1 MRNYFEF
8 KSFDQILTPR
18 QIQDMKAFYLD
29 FKNQFKNEERSRQQ
43 EEQGFAFDEVVF
55 YIDLLRTDEINLDYI
70 FSLIYDENRL
80 KNLSI
85 DQIKRM
91 IRSSIGLRAK
101 EELIIN
107 FIEKEIALKNIKSK
121 EEVITKFYEY
131 AQNIGEK
138 EIQSMINEMKLDSTK
153 SQEVIKAWIVNGN
166 VETLETNF
174 NEILPKVSRIG
185 RKRKTIKDKVIEKAN
200 QLVEIFNEI
209 FYK

>member
-1 MRNYFEF
+1 
-8 KSFDQILTPR
+8 
-18 QIQDMKAFYLD
+18 MKAFYLD

-153 SQEVIKAWIVNGN
+153 SQEVIKAW
-166 VETLETNF
+166 
-174 NEILPKVSRIG
+174 
-185 RKRKTIKDKVIEKAN
+185 
-200 QLVEIFNEI
+200 
-209 FYK
+209 